1 MTRPDRTPAFRW
13 DLNAGLAT
21 CVAAILCLIPTIGF
35 LAAWHMHADLPGWTR
50 WATLPALLA
59 LAAVEYYLVRRH
71 PVLFNRFAAGLVG
84 GVAAMA
90 ALDLV
95 RLPFAWLAK
104 GAPDWVPLIGQHL
117 AREPIGIMPTT
128 TAATLGYGYHYLL
141 VGALVGA
148 TYSLLVGKGRWHWA
162 LIAGGVVGLAF
173 SALPQARLL
182 AVATGF
188 DPMAAGAVWMAG
200 FLAAGAVLGLVVQRL
215 GRTTTNALYVVFLRE
230 EPLEVPELAGVR
242 RS

>member
-1 MTRPDRTPAFRW
+1 MTRTDHAPAFRW
-13 DLNAGLAT
+13 DLATGLAT
-21 CVAAILCLIPTIGF
+21 LVAAALCLIPAIGF
-35 LAAWHMHADLPGWTR
+35 LAAWHMAADLPTWTR
-50 WATLPALLA
+50 WATLPAILA
-59 LAAVEYYLVRRH
+59 LAAVEVYLVRRH

-84 GVAAMA
+84 GVAAAA

-95 RLPFAWLAK
+95 RLPFAWLVK

-117 AREPIGIMPTT
+117 GREPIGIMPTT
-128 TAATLGYGYHYLL
+128 SAVALGYGYHYLL

-148 TYSLLVGKGRWHWA
+148 TYSLLVGKGRWYWA
-162 LIAGGVVGLAF
+162 MIAGGVVGLGF
-173 SALPQARLL
+173 VALPQARLL

-188 DPMAAGAVWMAG
+188 DAMGAGAVWMAA
-200 FLAAGAVLGLVVQRL
+200 FLVAGAVLGAVVQAL
-215 GRTTTNALYVVFLRE
+215 GRTRTNALYVVFLRE